1 MRGGGGVTENDDVLG
16 WEGGGGLLPSWTSIV
31 FFFLKT
37 ILKTVKIKG
46 ATFAPNN
53 DNDDPMPV
61 ITLKYILE
69 NNPFIEIDVE
79 EEDSD
84 MDTDI

>member
-1 MRGGGGVTENDDVLG
+1 MTSNFEGGRGGGVTENDDVLG

-46 ATFAPNN
+46 ATFA
-53 DNDDPMPV
+53 
-61 ITLKYILE
+61 YILE